1 MSKLLIFLLILLG
14 IFACIAI
21 LPGAREV
28 VGKTL
33 YDYMVIPVSNAFA
46 GLVTVVSTN
55 PVWQMWG
62 YPITFGAGCFI
73 TFMLFVVVKPWNW
86 FKAKAKQIIPYQH
99 QAPASPQI
107 IQTQPAAVQATPVP
121 IEEKKV
127 EQEASA

>member
-21 LPGAREV
+21 LPGAREA
-28 VGKTL
+28 VGGFLGASVLAPVGAAFNSLAVSITSTVWWQA
-33 YDYMVIPVSNAFA
+33 YHIPILFSSGFIV
-46 GLVTVVSTN
+46 
-55 PVWQMWG
+55 
-62 YPITFGAGCFI
+62 CFL
-73 TFMLFVVVKPWNW
+73 LFVVVKPWNW

-121 IEEKKV
+121 VEEKKV